1 MTTREQI
8 IAAAKEVDAEINI
21 HGPDE
26 TTDRISMHPSQ
37 LEAFY
42 AIAHEAGRVAER
54 EECAKVCDFEQRRN
68 MSDYEQGGEDT
79 ANILAESIRARSTK

>member
-1 MTTREQI
+1 MTTDREQI

-37 LEAFY
+37 LKTFY
-42 AIAHEAGRVAER
+42 ATAFEAGRVAER
-54 EECAKVCDFEQRRN
+54 EECAKVCD
-68 MSDYEQGGEDT
+68 
-79 ANILAESIRARSTK
+79 ESRIYGVWFAKAIRARSTK